1 MERRPARRE
10 DGFSLLQLVLVLA
23 VALILTGFTVISIQ
37 GARRSLRLANSG
49 RQFAAYLEK
58 ARADSVR
65 RRAQPGN
72 ESSVQVLN
80 TTTYR
85 VTMGWNGSATLT
97 SRDFNL
103 ETDVQITTNLITIS
117 FDWRGRPTTGAETAF
132 LLENGVDLLQIDV
145 TGSGDVTLGSEVF
158 RMTMPNVNLNAN
170 VSGDEVIDQPDPNAS
185 QRRLRHPR
193 RTRHPATPP
202 QPNTTCRPP

>member
-1 MERRPARRE
+1 MKAQLIWQNRMERRPARRE

-23 VALILTGFTVISIQ
+23 VAVTITAFAVMSIQ

-72 ESSVQVLN
+72 ESSVQILN

-85 VTMGWNGSATLT
+85 VTMGFEWECNPYLP
-97 SRDFNL
+97 R
-103 ETDVQITTNLITIS
+103 
-117 FDWRGRPTTGAETAF
+117 
-132 LLENGVDLLQIDV
+132 LQ
-145 TGSGDVTLGSEVF
+145 
-158 RMTMPNVNLNAN
+158 
-170 VSGDEVIDQPDPNAS
+170 
-185 QRRLRHPR
+185 PR
-193 RTRHPATPP
+193 E
-202 QPNTTCRPP
+202 